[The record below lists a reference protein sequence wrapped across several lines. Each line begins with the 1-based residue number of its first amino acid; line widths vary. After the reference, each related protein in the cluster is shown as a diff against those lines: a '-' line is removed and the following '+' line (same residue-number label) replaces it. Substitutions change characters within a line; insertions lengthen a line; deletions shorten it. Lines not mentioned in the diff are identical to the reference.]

1 MKPVNVGIVGLG
13 TVGSG
18 TFNVL
23 TRNAE
28 DITRRAG
35 RAIQVTHVGAR
46 RDNPAADTS
55 EVKVSRDV
63 ADVVADPDVD
73 VIVELI
79 GRTLLAKALVLAAL
93 SGGKRV
99 VLALKPI

>member
-55 EVKVSRDV
+55 AVKVSRDV
-63 ADVVADPDVD
+63 ADVIADPDVD

-79 GRTLLAKALVLAAL
+79 
-93 SGGKRV
+93 
-99 VLALKPI
+99 